1 MRGWVAIISSEEGGG
16 EVMKAADIMKL
27 IFMMFYATGVTIASF
42 YYFFAI
48 TFNTVPEDNIQ
59 NSNLI
64 LGFLIG
70 SAISTFLGYYFGMSQ
85 STRTTKS
92 DDKLPPSPEE
102 IRTEAVPKPKGEK

>member
-1 MRGWVAIISSEEGGG
+1 
-16 EVMKAADIMKL
+16 MKAADIMKL
-27 IFMMFYATGVTIASF
+27 IFMMIYATGVTTASF

-48 TFNTVPEDNIQ
+48 TFTPVPEDNIQ

-85 STRTTKS
+85 STRTG
-92 DDKLPPSPEE
+92 DKGSPPTETTVT
-102 IRTEAVPKPKGEK
+102 RTENAKDENAEVKP